1 MYDTFHEQ
9 GDTWVAL
16 KFDAKIFYCINKFSM
31 PNISDRKMDVGEDF
45 VGKKLGKKAFL
56 AVLLAVLAQKYP

>member
-1 MYDTFHEQ
+1 
-9 GDTWVAL
+9 
-16 KFDAKIFYCINKFSM
+16 M
-31 PNISDRKMDVGEDF
+31 PNISGRKMDVGEDF

>member
-1 MYDTFHEQ
+1 M
-9 GDTWVAL
+9 
-16 KFDAKIFYCINKFSM
+16 S
-31 PNISDRKMDVGEDF
+31 NISDRKMDVKEDF